1 MTELMTI
8 GEMPVR
14 GLMIQDTRIVV
25 LSVFLLSAAA
35 VACLLSL

>member
-1 MTELMTI
+1 MIELTTV

-14 GLMIQDTRIVV
+14 GLVIQDTRIVV

-35 VACLLSL
+35 AACLLSL